1 MTLDLAACEA
11 LDREDPLARHRD
23 AFALPAGVVYL
34 DGNSLGP
41 LPRATAARI
50 QDVIARE
57 WGEDLI
63 TSWNRAGW
71 IELPRRIGAK
81 IARLIGADPEEVIVC
96 DSTSVNLFKVLAV
109 ALALRPGR
117 RTIVS
122 DTGNFPSDLYIAQ
135 GLAALR
141 AAGHTLRLVAPEA
154 VIDAIDADTAAV
166 MLTEI
171 DYRSG
176 RRHDMAAITAAA
188 HAKGALAVWD
198 LAHSAGALPVALARC
213 GADFAVGC
221 GYKFLNGGPGAPAFL
236 FVAARHLAGSAQPL
250 SGWLGHA
257 APFAFETGYRA
268 AAGIDRYVSGTPP
281 VLSMAALDCGVDTL
295 LAADM
300 PALRA
305 KSMRLGD
312 LFIDLV
318 ESRCAGHGV
327 TLACPRDSAWRGS
340 QVSFRHP
347 EGYAIVQ
354 ALIARG
360 VIGDFRAPDVMRFGI
375 APLYLRHVDIWHA
388 VEALR
393 EVLAT
398 RGWDAARFRTRA
410 AVT

>member
-1 MTLDLAACEA
+1 MGADRDACEK
-11 LDREDPLARHRD
+11 LDRDDPLARHRED
-23 AFALPAGVVYL
+23 FVLPEGVIYL

-41 LPRATAARI
+41 LPRATAARL
-50 QDVIARE
+50 QDVVARE
-57 WGEDLI
+57 WGQDLI
-63 TSWNRAGW
+63 TSWNKAGW

-81 IARLIGADPEEVIVC
+81 IARLVGAAPEEVVVC
-96 DSTSVNLFKVLAV
+96 DSTSVNLFKVLAA

-117 RTIVS
+117 ATVLS

-141 AAGHTLRLVAPEA
+141 DAGHRLRLVEPEA
-154 VIDAIDADTAAV
+154 VIDAIDDDTAVV

-176 RRHDMAAITAAA
+176 RRHDMRTITAAA
-188 HAKGALAVWD
+188 HAKGALALWD
-198 LAHSAGALPVALARC
+198 LAHSAGALPVELDSC
-213 GADFAVGC
+213 SADFAVGC

-236 FVAARHLAGSAQPL
+236 FVATRHQEGFAQPL
-250 SGWLGHA
+250 QGWLGHG
-257 APFAFETGYRA
+257 APFAFETGYRPA
-268 AAGIDRYVSGTPP
+268 PGIARYVSGTPP

-300 PALRA
+300 HALRE

-318 ESRCAGHGV
+318 ERRCGGHGV
-327 TLACPRDSAWRGS
+327 ELACPRDPSWRGS

-354 ALIARG
+354 ALVARG
-360 VIGDFRAPDVMRFGI
+360 VIGDFRAPDVMRFGL
-375 APLYLRHVDIWHA
+375 APLYLRHLDVWNA

-393 EVLAT
+393 DVLAT
-398 RGWDAARFRTRA
+398 RAWDDPRLRTRA